1 MKLLIDAS
9 SMLEVLK
16 NFEEEKSLRILSE
29 NFVLD
34 LTKYEVGNA
43 LWKEYI
49 LHHAIGEDEFQELIA
64 LLQNLITHTKV
75 LVVDAENLKDVA
87 EIAAKEKI
95 TFYDASYIAM
105 AKRQDLTLTTEDEQL
120 RKAASKH
127 ARTATSRSL
136 QSV

>member
-105 AKRQDLTLTTEDEQL
+105 AKCQDLTLTTEDEQL

-127 ARTATSRSL
+127 ARTATSRGV